1 MGTTGRVLRSAYVK
15 GARFA
20 RGASVRTG
28 LLGLLDRR
36 YRANRRGLLAHL
48 RTLYAIHDVDDL
60 VSLDIPWW
68 TYGAIDVVQA
78 RLEALDGKARV
89 FEFGSGASTIW
100 LGRRSAV
107 VHSVEHDSFF
117 AGIMARVLV
126 EADLADTVHL
136 IEIQPTASDQPQVGS
151 GRKGEDQ
158 FEYADYVDTL
168 AQVGGEFD
176 IICIDGRARVECAQA
191 ALKHMAPGGI
201 IVWDD
206 SQRPRYTD
214 GMRRTGLKVRR
225 FRGFAPSL
233 PYPRETALLTRE

>member
-1 MGTTGRVLRSAYVK
+1 VGTAGKILRSTYVK
-15 GARFA
+15 GARRA
-20 RGASVRTG
+20 RTVSVRTG
-28 LLGLLDRR
+28 LLDRLDRS
-36 YRANRRGLLAHL
+36 YRANRRGVLAHW

-68 TYGAIDVVQA
+68 TYGAIDVVQE

-107 VHSVEHDSFF
+107 VHSVEHDEFF
-117 AGIMARVLV
+117 AGIMRRVLV
-126 EADLADTVHL
+126 EADLADKVNL
-136 IEIQPTASDQPQVGS
+136 IEIHPAASDQPRVGS

-176 IICIDGRARVECAQA
+176 IICVDGRARVDCAQA

-206 SQRPRYTD
+206 SQRPRYTE
-214 GMRRTGLKVRR
+214 GLRRTGLRVRR

-233 PYPRETALLTRE
+233 PYPRETALLTRD